1 MPKRGR
7 SDPFV
12 DPSLTALD
20 AHPIYAPLA
29 TQGILFAIATASTR
43 ESGGAIFVPSL
54 PALERI
60 LVDPAGHQH
69 VLLRSNG
76 GALQIEI
83 EGADITKGPV
93 RLAFTALSIDIIGP
107 IGRHLCELQRILFND
122 VASGAPATWTTRK
135 VNLRDAIVVHDFRK
149 AGRRY
154 YDAAI
159 FLHGI
164 EIVERD
170 WPTGILPARMR
181 RNWLRAQRFISG
193 GWRAFLK

>member
-1 MPKRGR
+1 VLKRGR

-12 DPSLTALD
+12 DPSLTAQE
-20 AHPIYAPLA
+20 AHPIYAPPA
-29 TQGILFAIATASTR
+29 TQGSLSAIAMATNR
-43 ESGGAIFVPSL
+43 EGDGAIFIPSL

-69 VLLRSNG
+69 ILLRG
-76 GALQIEI
+76 GGGVLQLEI
-83 EGADITKGPV
+83 KGADIAKGPV
-93 RLAFTALSIDIIGP
+93 RLAFTALNLETIGLMAS
-107 IGRHLCELQRILFND
+107 RLCELQRILSAD
-122 VASGAPATWTTRK
+122 VISGALATWTTRK
-135 VNLRDAIVVHDFRK
+135 INLRDALVVHDFRK

-170 WPTGILPARMR
+170 WPTDILPARMR